1 MGCGNILAF
10 DRGNHEKDVPPPIL
24 TLKPTPPQ
32 SPSDAISTSTC
43 SSDGTLIAAI
53 ISTKDNNGSSSTGE
67 RRKTLTQNI
76 VSINQGKRIQDFY
89 EVHDDNVLGSGISGQ
104 VKLCAHI
111 ETGRQYAIK
120 VLSKKML
127 KDEKLADLKAEINI
141 MASLDHPN
149 IVRIVE
155 YFESKYSIYLILEL
169 LSGGELLD
177 RLYEQKDFHYSE
189 KIACRHIHTI
199 INAINHCHRHNIA
212 HRDLKLENFLFES
225 RSDDAQLKLIDFGL
239 SQYFQPEQIMH
250 KAVGTPYYVAPEV
263 MEGSYTAKCDIWSLG
278 VITYMLLSGTIHAL
292 KLLYSHY
299 YFLVHVSPPI
309 TYCNL
314 RIFLSIYLLLLLLSS
329 SSIRDA
335 TLLR

>member
-10 DRGNHEKDVPPPIL
+10 DRGNQEKDVPLPIL
-24 TLKPTPPQ
+24 TLKPTPPP

-53 ISTKDNNGSSSTGE
+53 ISTKDNGSIGE

-111 ETGRQYAIK
+111 ETGRQYALK

-127 KDEKLADLKAEINI
+127 KDETLADLKAEINI

-199 INAINHCHRHNIA
+199 LNAINHCHRHNIA

-292 KLLYSHY
+292 KLQLLLLSCACVSSH
-299 YFLVHVSPPI
+299 HI
-309 TYCNL
+309 QYCNIL
-314 RIFLSIYLLLLLLSS
+314 IYLSIYLLLLLSS

>member
-1 MGCGNILAF
+1 
-10 DRGNHEKDVPPPIL
+10 
-24 TLKPTPPQ
+24 
-32 SPSDAISTSTC
+32 
-43 SSDGTLIAAI
+43 
-53 ISTKDNNGSSSTGE
+53 
-67 RRKTLTQNI
+67 
-76 VSINQGKRIQDFY
+76 
-89 EVHDDNVLGSGISGQ
+89 
-104 VKLCAHI
+104 
-111 ETGRQYAIK
+111 
-120 VLSKKML
+120 ML
-127 KDEKLADLKAEINI
+127 KDETLADLKAEINI

-199 INAINHCHRHNIA
+199 LNAINHCHRHNIA

-278 VITYMLLSGTIHAL
+278 VITYMLLSG
-292 KLLYSHY
+292 KLSYDSRSEATVTTTFLCMCLLPSHTV
-299 YFLVHVSPPI
+299 L
-309 TYCNL
+309 
-314 RIFLSIYLLLLLLSS
+314 
-329 SSIRDA
+329 
-335 TLLR
+335 